1 MDRGLPPQRCH
12 DQWFNQNNMPY
23 DNFSMA
29 NWHMPQNEF
38 PEGLPP
44 SPWYSNENPHENFLR
59 DTWHMPQNVFPER
72 PPYPSWYS
80 NENPHDNFSMDNW
93 HMPQNEFQGSYNIG
107 FDNCTR
113 GSYHR
118 GPYRGRSYSRPS
130 GRSKKTSKGRG
141 NFQNSSSSPFI
152 NAPPKKTFKK
162 VKKQP
167 EDSKKFEQD
176 KGNTATSVEKDKSSK
191 VQPKDSQLDEVSPT
205 QTDSVASPKAVAEE
219 KPSSGITKISPHI
232 QNQDIV
238 LNEKEVRESRQVVQ
252 PKVLVIKKKK
262 RATPRTEKKVLK
274 QQASQ
279 SAQDS
284 SHVYS
289 SSATKIPFLSDNADD
304 DRPERKEE
312 LELVQLKDSQL
323 DEVPPTQTD
332 SVASPKAVAEEK
344 SSSGITKISPHTQNQ
359 DIVLNEKEVRESR
372 QVVQPKVLV
381 IKKKK
386 RATPRTEK
394 KVLKQAS
401 QSAQDSSHVYSST
414 ATKIPFLSDNADDD
428 RPERKE
434 ELELPKK
441 TFKKVKKQPE
451 DSKKFEQDKGNT
463 ATSVE
468 EDKSSKV
475 QPKDSQLDEV
485 PPTQTDSV
493 ASPKAVAEE
502 KSSSGITKISP
513 HTQNQD
519 IVLNEKEVKESRQ
532 VVERK
537 VLVIKK
543 KKRATPR
550 TEKKVLKQQANQSAQ
565 DSSHVY
571 SSTAAKIPFLSDNAD
586 DDRPERKEEL
596 ELRNFSFKLKD
607 WETTEDLLSQTVSI
621 LSPGVSTEDKTSS
634 CSVKVLQN
642 IEEKDSV
649 LNEKE
654 VKESRQVVER
664 KVLVIKKKKRA
675 TPRTEK
681 KVLKQQASQSAQDSS
696 HGIKIPFLSDNAD
709 DDQPE
714 RREELELT
722 ETSAKQNDTDDSQAH
737 VVAPALDSSNLANTP
752 IDVYSE
758 PVLVREKNNE
768 LTETSAQQNDT
779 VDSQAYIVTSVIDSS
794 NLPNTLSD
802 IHCESVLVS
811 GKDTGLTETSAK
823 QNDTDESQA
832 YVVTSVFDSSNLPN
846 ILNDIPYEHV
856 LVIGI
861 DTGLTETS
869 ATQNDTDDSQAYV
882 VAPVLDSSNLPI
894 SPIDVHCEPVLV
906 REKDNEL
913 IETSVKKKDTD
924 DSQACAVVP
933 ALDSSTLPNTLN
945 DIRCVPVLMGRK
957 VIGLQAENQRAW
969 APEDYQEPPWSVNQA
984 DQYFKVSECYK
995 DSVSTTIS
1003 SNEKHN
1009 IESLVKSKSSSPKI
1023 HHIISSKHSS
1033 INQTS
1038 RDLKSRS
1045 PRSYVRQEYS
1055 SRSSGKQNLSTE
1067 RQDRSSKLSCRR
1079 EHSSGSSHKQEDSP
1093 QREKH
1098 ISKSPYRQE
1107 QSSQKRDCS
1116 PKTSLK
1122 KEHGVKSMSK
1132 RKHSSNSPPKRKQ
1145 SSKSQKLDRWKEKK
1159 LGRSC
1164 CCRCYCHC
1172 QHSCSP
1178 YQENLW
1184 QRCCSPSYLTCKIEH
1199 LRVPK
1204 EVKNVYEMPNHLCP
1218 RKSPENEK
1226 EIRESREV
1234 VEPNVVVT
1242 EKKKRATLRTER
1254 KALKSSTKKKKTSSS
1269 CHLNAEEETNSSIP
1283 SWTPEDRSAAVLA
1296 KKEELEQA
1304 YLQVLLNFGV
1314 IAIMLVEKEPCMVET
1329 VSSALRAN
1337 LRKIGDY
1344 YECLLKN
1351 YIDSLTEAS

>member
-238 LNEKEVRESRQVVQ
+238 L
-252 PKVLVIKKKK
+252 
-262 RATPRTEKKVLK
+262 

-394 KVLKQAS
+394 KVLKQQAS

-519 IVLNEKEVKESRQ
+519 I
-532 VVERK
+532 
-537 VLVIKK
+537 
-543 KKRATPR
+543 
-550 TEKKVLKQQANQSAQ
+550 
-565 DSSHVY
+565 
-571 SSTAAKIPFLSDNAD
+571 
-586 DDRPERKEEL
+586 
-596 ELRNFSFKLKD
+596 
-607 WETTEDLLSQTVSI
+607 
-621 LSPGVSTEDKTSS
+621 
-634 CSVKVLQN
+634 
-642 IEEKDSV
+642 V

>member
-394 KVLKQAS
+394 KVLKQQAS

-596 ELRNFSFKLKD
+596 EL
-607 WETTEDLLSQTVSI
+607 
-621 LSPGVSTEDKTSS
+621 
-634 CSVKVLQN
+634 
-642 IEEKDSV
+642 
-649 LNEKE
+649 NEKE

-681 KVLKQQASQSAQDSS
+681 KVLKQASQSAQDSS

-811 GKDTGLTETSAK
+811 GKDTGLTETSA
-823 QNDTDESQA
+823 
-832 YVVTSVFDSSNLPN
+832 
-846 ILNDIPYEHV
+846 
-856 LVIGI
+856 
-861 DTGLTETS
+861 
-869 ATQNDTDDSQAYV
+869 TQNDTDDSQAYV

-957 VIGLQAENQRAW
+957 VIGLAENQRAW